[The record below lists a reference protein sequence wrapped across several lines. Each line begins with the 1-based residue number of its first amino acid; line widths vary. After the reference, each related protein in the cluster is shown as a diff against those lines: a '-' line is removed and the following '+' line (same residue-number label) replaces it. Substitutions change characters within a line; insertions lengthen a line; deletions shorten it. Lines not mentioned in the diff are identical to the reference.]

1 MMPATI
7 IEWIVSVAA
16 AGGGAGFIAFQLFK
30 KLGESWLDDRFKSQF
45 EDLATYRTK
54 K

>member
-1 MMPATI
+1 MPATV

-30 KLGESWLDDRFKSQF
+30 KFGQRRFW
-45 EDLATYRTK
+45 TIVI
-54 K
+54 